1 MSLEISDE
9 FISHARIAPVDAL
22 FHLCEHIQGMVSENH
37 GWTQDEFEDLTVA
50 VAFVASMVEG
60 GLLENLLHPP
70 SMTGNVPED
79 CSTLKRYLDQYEE
92 IYRTK
97 ASKQRLSSLTSRFSA
112 ALGNTFAYH
121 FTDGDVARI
130 QTLINELRELVS
142 QSDGFEADHKARLL
156 KRLERLQS
164 EIHKSVSDLDRFW
177 GLIGD
182 AGVVL
187 GKLGTNAKPLVDRIK
202 EIADIVWRTQSITE
216 QLPSGTPPPLLRESS
231 SESQD

>member
-1 MSLEISDE
+1 MS
-9 FISHARIAPVDAL
+9 
-22 FHLCEHIQGMVSENH
+22 G
-37 GWTQDEFEDLTVA
+37 DLT
-50 VAFVASMVEG
+50 
-60 GLLENLLHPP
+60 
-70 SMTGNVPED
+70 ED
-79 CSTLKRYLDQYEE
+79 CQILKKYLDQYEE
-92 IYRTK
+92 VYK
-97 ASKQRLSSLTSRFSA
+97 SEVSKQRLSSLKSRFSA

-121 FTDGDVARI
+121 FTDGDVSRI

-142 QSDGFEADHKARLL
+142 QSDGFESDHKARLL

-164 EIHKSVSDLDRFW
+164 EIHKNVSDLDRFW

-216 QLPSGTPPPLLRESS
+216 QLPTGTPPPLLRDSS
-231 SESQD
+231 SEPQN

>member
-1 MSLEISDE
+1 ME
-9 FISHARIAPVDAL
+9 
-22 FHLCEHIQGMVSENH
+22 
-37 GWTQDEFEDLTVA
+37 WTQGEYEDLTVA
-50 VAFVASMVEG
+50 AAFVASMVEG
-60 GLLENLLHPP
+60 GLLIKFLSPP
-70 SMTGNVPED
+70 VMTGNLTED
-79 CSTLKRYLDQYEE
+79 CQALKKYLDQYEE
-92 IYRTK
+92 VYK
-97 ASKQRLSSLTSRFSA
+97 SEVSKQRLSSLKSRFTA
-112 ALGNTFAYH
+112 ALGNSFAYH

-142 QSDGFEADHKARLL
+142 QSEGFEADHKARLL

-216 QLPSGTPPPLLRESS
+216 LRWTRLNLTVVGFSCWRALARRA
-231 SESQD
+231 